1 MVSRIVVIGGGFAG
15 LWAAAAAA
23 RARTEFGLGDRVAV
37 TVIAPDPFHVIRVRC
52 YEADLGA
59 LRVPLDDVLG
69 PIGVERRE
77 ARAIDIDPAARTVT
91 VESAASSAVSSA
103 ASSAASSGVVETLAY
118 DRLILAA
125 GSLLWRPEIPGI
137 AGAFDVD
144 TFAGAQALAAHLDR
158 LGDPGGPD
166 EAGRW
171 TAVVI
176 GGGLVGLELAC
187 ELPARL
193 AAARDRA
200 GATGPVRTILIDH
213 AREVGSAMGAAALP
227 GIREALRDAGVTCIG
242 GARVGAVDRAGVT
255 LADGTRLPAWT
266 SVCATGMRA
275 SPLGGTL
282 GLPLDPLGRLPVDA
296 FLAVQG
302 LAGVYAAGDIASAAA
317 DDAGHR
323 TVMSCQHARPMG
335 RFAGFNA
342 VCDLAGR
349 PERRLRFAAPDYVTV
364 LDLGAWGAVYTAGWD
379 RGTLVS
385 SGAAAKATKRIIN
398 GTRIYPPLDRD
409 AASILAAA
417 APIIQA
423 APATQAAR

>member
-23 RARTEFGLGDRVAV
+23 RARTEFGLDDRIAV
-37 TVIAPDPFHVIRVRC
+37 TVIAPDGFHVIRVRC
-52 YEADLGA
+52 YETDLSA

-69 PIGVERRE
+69 PIGVHRR
-77 ARAIDIDPAARTVT
+77 AGRAIDIDPAARTVT
-91 VESAASSAVSSA
+91 VESAAP
-103 ASSAASSGVVETLAY
+103 SGGVDTLAY

-125 GSLLWRPEIPGI
+125 GSLLLRPDIPGI
-137 AGAFDVD
+137 GDAFDVD
-144 TFAGAQALAAHLDR
+144 TFAGAQALSAHLDR
-158 LGDPGGPD
+158 LGDAGRPD
-166 EAGRW
+166 QTGRW

-187 ELPARL
+187 ELPVRL
-193 AAARDRA
+193 AAARDRV
-200 GATGPVRTILIDH
+200 GATGPVRTFLIDQ
-213 AREVGSAMGAAALP
+213 AEEIGSAMGAAALP
-227 GIREALRDAGVTCIG
+227 AIREALSGAGVTCVG
-242 GARVGAVDRAGVT
+242 GARVAAIDRAGVT
-255 LADGTRLPAWT
+255 LADGTHLPAWT

-275 SPLGGTL
+275 NPLGATLDVPRDTL
-282 GLPLDPLGRLPVDA
+282 GRVPVDA
-296 FLAVQG
+296 FLAVEG
-302 LAGVYAAGDIASAAA
+302 LADIYAAGDVASAAA

-335 RFAGFNA
+335 RFAGYNA

-349 PERRLRFAAPDYVTV
+349 PDRRLRFAAPDYVTV
-364 LDLGAWGAVYTAGWD
+364 LDLGAWGAVYTSGWD

-409 AASILAAA
+409 AAAILAAA

-423 APATQAAR
+423 APATRAGQ

>member
-23 RARTEFGLGDRVAV
+23 RARTEFGLGDRLAI
-37 TVIAPDPFHVIRVRC
+37 TVIAPDAFHLVRVRC
-52 YEADLGA
+52 YEPDLSA
-59 LRVPLDDVLG
+59 VRVPLDDVLG

-77 ARAIDIDPAARTVT
+77 GRVIAIDPAARTVS
-91 VESAASSAVSSA
+91 VESGAPCAGA
-103 ASSAASSGVVETLAY
+103 ETLAY

-125 GSLLWRPEIPGI
+125 GSALRRPDVPGI
-137 AGAFDVD
+137 EGALDVD
-144 TFAGAQALAAHLDR
+144 TYAGAQALATHLDR
-158 LGDPGGPD
+158 LGDATLPEQD
-166 EAGRW
+166 GRW

-193 AAARDRA
+193 AAARNRA
-200 GATGPVRTILIDH
+200 GAAGPVRTILIDR
-213 AREVGSAMGAAALP
+213 APEIGSDMGAAAMP
-227 GIREALRDAGVTCIG
+227 AIRQALSAAGVTCIG
-242 GARVGAVDRAGVT
+242 GARVRALDRTGVT
-255 LADGTRLPAWT
+255 LEDGARLPAWT

-275 SPLGGTL
+275 SPLGEKL
-282 GLPLDPLGRLPVDA
+282 GLPRDALGRVPVDA
-296 FLAVQG
+296 FLAVPG
-302 LAGVYAAGDIASAAA
+302 LADIYAAGDIASAAA

-335 RFAGFNA
+335 RLAGYNA

-349 PERRLRFAAPDYVTV
+349 PEQRLRFAAPDYVTV
-364 LDLGAWGAVYTAGWD
+364 LDLGEWGAVYTSGWD

-398 GTRIYPPLDRD
+398 GTRIYPPRDRD
-409 AASILAAA
+409 AAAILAAA

-423 APATQAAR
+423 PPATQTAR

>member
-1 MVSRIVVIGGGFAG
+1 MVPRIVVIGGGFAG

-23 RARTEFGLGDRVAV
+23 RARTELGLGECVAV
-37 TVIAPDPFHVIRVRC
+37 TVITPDPFHVIRVRC
-52 YEADLGA
+52 YETDLSA

-91 VESAASSAVSSA
+91 VESAASA
-103 ASSAASSGVVETLAY
+103 GGVETLAY

-137 AGAFDVD
+137 EGALDVD

-158 LGDPGGPD
+158 LGDAGGPD

-176 GGGLVGLELAC
+176 GSGLVGLGLAC

-200 GATGPVRTILIDH
+200 GGTGPVRTILIDS

-227 GIREALRDAGVTCIG
+227 AIRQALSEAGVTCIG

-275 SPLGGTL
+275 SPLGETL
-282 GLPLDPLGRLPVDA
+282 GLPRDPLGRVPVDA

-302 LAGVYAAGDIASAAA
+302 LANVYAAGDIASAAA

-335 RFAGFNA
+335 RFAGYNA

-364 LDLGAWGAVYTAGWD
+364 LDLGAWGAVYTSGWD

-398 GTRIYPPLDRD
+398 GTRIYPPLDGD

-417 APIIQA
+417 SPIIQA
-423 APATQAAR
+423 APATQTAR